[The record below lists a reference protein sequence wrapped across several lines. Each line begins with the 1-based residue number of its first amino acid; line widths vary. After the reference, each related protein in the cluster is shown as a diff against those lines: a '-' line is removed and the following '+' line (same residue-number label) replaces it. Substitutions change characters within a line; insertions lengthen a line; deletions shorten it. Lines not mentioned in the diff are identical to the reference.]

1 MGGKKSTAG
10 IQNVNVPSFS
20 EDYYKTS
27 LSPSAWKG
35 QISGDWKPYQPTQ
48 ASTGWSIDQGVKQ
61 TPYSPMQGD
70 VMSRMGQLMRG
81 EAYTPE
87 GKQKIIGGAMA
98 PVQEMAAQMK
108 QGATEDAYARGLG
121 QSGVLSR
128 SKGEIDRSTMARMAE
143 VTGGVEQWATENASK
158 DAFAAIQAFQTG
170 QASEQQVNLSIER
183 MRSENAQFNAELAQK
198 HEELKAQINLD
209 DRQMQIML
217 SQLEQAAYMTDVD
230 REQFEMQ
237 IRNNY
242 NLSKA
247 QIELGKEVAIAEIKQ
262 ANRDWWGNLIANIF
276 GAGATV
282 AGAALTPVPAV

>member
-1 MGGKKSTAG
+1 MGGKKITSG
-10 IQNVNVPSFS
+10 VKNVNIPSFS

-48 ASTGWSIDQGVKQ
+48 ASTGWSIDKGDVTK
-61 TPYSPMQGD
+61 TAYSPLQGD
-70 VMSRMGQLMRG
+70 VISTLAQQMKGG
-81 EAYTPE
+81 AYTPE
-87 GKQKIIGGAMA
+87 GKQKMITGAMT
-98 PVQEMAAQMK
+98 PVHEMAAKMK

-128 SKGEIDRSTMARMAE
+128 SKGEIDRSTLARMAE
-143 VTGGVEQWATENASK
+143 VTGRVEKDAAENASRN
-158 DAFAAIQAFQTG
+158 AFAAITAFQTG
-170 QASEQQVNLSIER
+170 QANEQEVKLSIER
-183 MRSENAQFNAELAQK
+183 MRLENAQADADLAQK
-198 HEELKAQINLD
+198 HEELKRQINLD

-237 IRNNY
+237 VRNNY

-262 ANRDWWGNLIANIF
+262 ANRDWWNDLLGNAID
-276 GAGATV
+276 
-282 AGAALTPVPAV
+282 AVGLFV

>member
-1 MGGKKSTAG
+1 MGGKKITSG
-10 IQNVNVPSFS
+10 VKNVNIPSWS
-20 EDYYKTS
+20 EDYYKTP
-27 LSPSAWKG
+27 LSGSDWKSR
-35 QISGDWKPYQPTQ
+35 ISGDWKPFQPTQ
-48 ASTGWSIDQGVKQ
+48 ASTGWSIDKGVKQ

-70 VMSRMGQLMRG
+70 VMRTMAERMRG

-98 PVQEMAAQMK
+98 PIHEMAAQMK

-143 VTGGVEQWATENASK
+143 VTGDVERWATENAGK

-170 QASEQQVNLSIER
+170 HASEQEVNLSIEK
-183 MRSENAQFNAELAQK
+183 MRLENAQFNAELAQK

-247 QIELGKEVAIAEIKQ
+247 QIELGKEVAIAEIQQ
-262 ANRDWWGNLIANIF
+262 ANRDWWNDFIGNVID
-276 GAGATV
+276 
-282 AGAALTPVPAV
+282 AVGLFV